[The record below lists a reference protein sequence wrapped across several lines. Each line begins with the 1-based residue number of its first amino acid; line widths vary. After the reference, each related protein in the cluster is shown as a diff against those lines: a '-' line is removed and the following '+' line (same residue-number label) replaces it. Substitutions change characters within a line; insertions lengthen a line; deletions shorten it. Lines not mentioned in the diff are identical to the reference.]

1 MIAGCTIWYC
11 TLFTAGL
18 YFTVSICRAYD
29 QGIASC
35 RQWSPLPLPE
45 YPAIR
50 RKWRIQCGLPPGSS
64 TIHAHLDLLDAA
76 ITGEGNTT
84 YLDRLCQ
91 GHFPSWVI
99 YPAYGVKRA
108 VVPALAGIETL
119 HEMIGEFNAC

>member
-11 TLFTAGL
+11 TLFAAGL

-50 RKWRIQCGLPPGSS
+50 RKRRIQCGLPPGNS
-64 TIHAHLDLLDAA
+64 
-76 ITGEGNTT
+76 T